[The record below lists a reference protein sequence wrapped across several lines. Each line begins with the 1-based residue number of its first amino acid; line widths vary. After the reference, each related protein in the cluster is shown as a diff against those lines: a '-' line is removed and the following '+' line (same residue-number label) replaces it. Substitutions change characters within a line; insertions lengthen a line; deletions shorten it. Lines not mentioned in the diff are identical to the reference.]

1 MKLKLK
7 RTSRSQMVLFAI
19 AMCGVCYLIGAG
31 ASRSENTSAAE
42 KKVELP
48 DSSDNSEMR
57 GLIPS
62 FSKAQLSK
70 AQVAQAKADK
80 KGLEPKPIA
89 EAWKQ
94 STARLKYL
102 DRCVKSQHCEGF
114 SQESPDDYYLETRLA
129 QAAEILEFKK
139 IATEWQIAF
148 GGSQLPKEAFE
159 IAKHF
164 LKTGD
169 DYVKDAALELVADT
183 EPSFQERDALLKA
196 LSDSG
201 SGPLY
206 EKAMRGALLKY
217 KGDPLV
223 DRLLLYQAARGA
235 TKVQSV
241 IAMQSLPFLTG
252 ENQGLFEIVASKK
265 NQRSM
270 EAAYWRANFAEKE
283 RMNEGG

>member
-7 RTSRSQMVLFAI
+7 RTTRSQMILLAA
-19 AMCGVCYLIGAG
+19 AMCGVCYLIVAV
-31 ASRSENTSAAE
+31 AAHPERVSAAD
-42 KKVELP
+42 KKGEL
-48 DSSDNSEMR
+48 SNSGKKAGMS

-62 FSKAQLSK
+62 LSKAQLSK
-70 AQVAQAKADK
+70 AQIAQAKSEK
-80 KGLEPKPIA
+80 KGLEPRPIA

-102 DRCVKSQHCEGF
+102 DRCVKSQNCEGF

-139 IATEWQIAF
+139 IATEWQTAF
-148 GGSQLPKEAFE
+148 GVTQLPKEAFD

-164 LKTGD
+164 LRTGD

-183 EPSFQERDALLKA
+183 QPTLQERDALLKA

-241 IAMQSLPFLTG
+241 IAMQSLPYLTG